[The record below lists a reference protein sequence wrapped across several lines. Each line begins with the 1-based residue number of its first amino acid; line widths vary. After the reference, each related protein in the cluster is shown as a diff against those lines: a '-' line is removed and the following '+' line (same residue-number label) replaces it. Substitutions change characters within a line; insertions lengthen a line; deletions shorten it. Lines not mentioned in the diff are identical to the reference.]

1 MDGQSFRVYEA
12 EGLGSKVRRARRNPI
27 MKQGTRIAILLA
39 TARTWLRML
48 FFCLYIH
55 LQNVYNQLMPLS
67 IRNSEVERL
76 ARSLSRLTGEGL
88 TQTILQALRERHQRV
103 RAARQQERLLE
114 DLTAIAR
121 RAAALPELDRRS
133 PDEIIGYD
141 EHGLPK

>member
-1 MDGQSFRVYEA
+1 MNQSSPLN
-12 EGLGSKVRRARRNPI
+12 GGSSYASADA
-27 MKQGTRIAILLA
+27 GTVHQPSFPLYILLQ
-39 TARTWLRML
+39 
-48 FFCLYIH
+48 F
-55 LQNVYNQLMPLS
+55 VYNADMPLS

-76 ARSLSRLTGEGL
+76 ARALSRLTGEGL

-103 RAARQQERLLE
+103 RAARQQEQLME

-121 RAAALPELDRRS
+121 RSAALPELDRRS

>member
-1 MDGQSFRVYEA
+1 MKLASHTSQDFR
-12 EGLGSKVRRARRNPI
+12 
-27 MKQGTRIAILLA
+27 
-39 TARTWLRML
+39 
-48 FFCLYIH
+48 LYIPFH
-55 LQNVYNQLMPLS
+55 FVYNQLMPLS

-76 ARSLSRLTGEGL
+76 ARALSRLTGEGL

-103 RAARQQERLLE
+103 RAARKHEQLME

>member
-1 MDGQSFRVYEA
+1 MY
-12 EGLGSKVRRARRNPI
+12 
-27 MKQGTRIAILLA
+27 ILFA
-39 TARTWLRML
+39 
-48 FFCLYIH
+48 F
-55 LQNVYNQLMPLS
+55 VYNRVVPLS

-76 ARSLSRLTGEGL
+76 ARKLSRLTGEGL

-103 RAARQQERLLE
+103 RAARQQEQLME